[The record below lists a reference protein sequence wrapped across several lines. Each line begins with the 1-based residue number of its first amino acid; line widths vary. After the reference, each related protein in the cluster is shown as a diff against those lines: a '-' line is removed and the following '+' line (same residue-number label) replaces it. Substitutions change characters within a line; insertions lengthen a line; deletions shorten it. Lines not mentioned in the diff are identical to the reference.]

1 MPTYKGFNT
10 IGQYK
15 KFGMT
20 DFKLIKRDLMNAFLI
35 REGEIAGRPDL
46 GTKIWSYIFEPNTV
60 DVRDE
65 LANEVRRII
74 AGDARLIFESLDI
87 SFNHNTVFIEVAVT
101 LMPNYSLEK
110 FVIKFERES
119 QQISINDII

>member
-20 DFKLIKRDLMNAFLI
+20 DFALIKQDLYNAFLT

-60 DVRDE
+60 DVRVE
-65 LANEVRRII
+65 LENEVDRII
-74 AGDARLIFESLDI
+74 TNDARLIKESIDV
-87 SFNHNTVFIEVAVT
+87 SYNHNTVFIEVAVT
-101 LMPNYSLEK
+101 VMPNYSLEK
-110 FVIKFERES
+110 IVLKFEKDTEKL
-119 QQISINDII
+119 SIIPA